1 MLSMTQ
7 STESKEKKEIWGKQ
21 GTDSGLG
28 PQEYP
33 LPQMEPPSLT
43 DICAWTA

>member
-7 STESKEKKEIWGKQ
+7 STESKEKKEIWGAE

-28 PQEYP
+28 PPNTLYHKRSP
-33 LPQMEPPSLT
+33 LTHRHACLST
-43 DICAWTA
+43 